1 MNDQRERF
9 NRVYIKNEYDYL
21 QSDKFKFVYE
31 YVATRINDHEAAS
44 VLDVG
49 CWTGMLADALLASE
63 FDGTYLGIDISDKA
77 IEEAKGTFRYKP
89 GLDFDIADW
98 RGPAPKQH
106 FDSIYFG
113 GVFYYVEDK
122 QGFLYKFLEANTPSA
137 IIIQDLAS
145 TDLTFLSDIKHI
157 KRDVYHVNIPLNVK
171 GSAHRNER
179 QIHTIRLN

>member
-1 MNDQRERF
+1 MNDQTERF

-31 YVATRINDHEAAS
+31 YVAKRVKEHESNS

-49 CWTGMLADALLASE
+49 CWTGMLADALLASD
-63 FDGTYLGIDISDKA
+63 FAGTYLGIDISDKA
-77 IEEAKGTFRYKP
+77 IEEAKGTFRHKP
-89 GLDFDIADW
+89 GLDFGVADW

-113 GVFYYVEDK
+113 GVFIYVEDK
-122 QGFLYKFLEANTPSA
+122 QEFLEKFLEANTPSV

-145 TDLTFLSDIKHI
+145 TDLTFLSNLKNIE
-157 KRDVYHVNIPLNVK
+157 RDVYHVNIPLNVK

-179 QIHTIRLN
+179 QIHTIKLK